1 MDTIGEEKMGR
12 FSIEGK
18 KAIITGGNRGLG
30 KGVVE
35 GFLAEGAEVVVMAR
49 STEAQ
54 EQVRS
59 YCARGWKAHFVVVDL
74 SDRKGRANSFDEAV
88 AVLGGRL
95 DILINIAGM
104 QIRHPSEKFPL
115 EDFDKVMEVNLNAT
129 FDFCQ
134 RAARIMLPQGSGKIV
149 NFASMLSFFGGLTV
163 PAYAASKGGVAQ
175 ITKAFS
181 NEWASKG
188 LNVNSIAPGYMDTDM
203 NTALINDPVR
213 NEAITDRIPAKRW
226 GTAEDCIGT
235 AIFLCSK
242 ASDYLN
248 GAIIPVDGGFLS
260 R

>member
-1 MDTIGEEKMGR
+1 MNW

-35 GFLAEGAEVVVMAR
+35 GFLAEGAEVAVMAR
-49 STEAQ
+49 SADAQ
-54 EQVRS
+54 KQVES
-59 YCARGWKAHFVVVDL
+59 YCERGWKAHFVAVDL
-74 SDRKGRANSFDEAV
+74 ADRQGRANSFDEAV
-88 AVLGGRL
+88 ALLGGRL

-104 QIRHPSEKFPL
+104 QIRHPSEQFPL
-115 EDFDKVMEVNLNAT
+115 DDFDQVLEVNLTAT
-129 FDFCQ
+129 FDYCQ
-134 RAARIMLPQGSGKIV
+134 RAARVMLPQGSGKIV
-149 NFASMLSFFGGLTV
+149 NFSSMLSFFGGFTV

-175 ITKAFS
+175 ITKTFS
-181 NEWASKG
+181 NEWASRG
-188 LNVNSIAPGYMDTDM
+188 LNVNSIAPGYMDTEM

-213 NEAITDRIPAKRW
+213 NESITDRIPAKRW

-248 GAIIPVDGGFLS
+248 GAIIPVDGGFLA